1 MRTLE
6 DYLKKDAELYPDK
19 VAVVCREEKCTY
31 RQLMKRVGSRAA
43 SLLEGMQ
50 TDIES
55 FPSEAHLFPF
65 RTSQTIDFLVNYFA
79 IHLICGVAVPLGKD
93 MPNDSFENM
102 QRKLKSCSLPKGTAD
117 VLFTTGTTG
126 RSKGVVIS
134 HEAIVANAENLIKA
148 QGYHHEL
155 TFIVNGPLNHL
166 GSLSKIYPIILTG
179 GTLHLIDGL
188 KDPNAFFET
197 MEGHDKSERFATFLV
212 PASIRML
219 LAFSENR
226 LANCSDRLEFIETGA
241 APITKSDMERLC
253 HVLPKSR
260 LFNTYASTETGI
272 VATYDFN
279 HGECIPGCL
288 GKPMYHSQIFITNEG
303 MIACA
308 GKTVMKG
315 YLNEEDLTCSVL
327 EGGVVYTSDVGIIDH
342 ERRLHLKGREGDVI
356 NVGGYKVQ
364 PEEVENVALSLPMV
378 KDCICIQ
385 SEHRVLGTVLKMLL
399 VLAEGA
405 TFDKQM
411 IARALR
417 ERLESYKVPM
427 LYEQVKSV
435 NRTYNGKIDRKSYRR
450 C

>member
-179 GTLHLIDGL
+179 GTLHLIDG
-188 KDPNAFFET
+188 
-197 MEGHDKSERFATFLV
+197 
-212 PASIRML
+212 
-219 LAFSENR
+219 
-226 LANCSDRLEFIETGA
+226 
-241 APITKSDMERLC
+241 
-253 HVLPKSR
+253 
-260 LFNTYASTETGI
+260 
-272 VATYDFN
+272 
-279 HGECIPGCL
+279 
-288 GKPMYHSQIFITNEG
+288 
-303 MIACA
+303 
-308 GKTVMKG
+308 
-315 YLNEEDLTCSVL
+315 
-327 EGGVVYTSDVGIIDH
+327 
-342 ERRLHLKGREGDVI
+342 
-356 NVGGYKVQ
+356 
-364 PEEVENVALSLPMV
+364 
-378 KDCICIQ
+378 
-385 SEHRVLGTVLKMLL
+385 
-399 VLAEGA
+399 
-405 TFDKQM
+405 
-411 IARALR
+411 
-417 ERLESYKVPM
+417 
-427 LYEQVKSV
+427 
-435 NRTYNGKIDRKSYRR
+435 
-450 C
+450 